1 MKALLRHRLFYP
13 LLMGISAGF
22 MSLSSHP
29 ENHVAIL
36 NGSILIFLFISSATF
51 IAYYIATLKP
61 AIFIPP
67 QTGRKSFLPGLLIP
81 ALLLPIGCIILLRP
95 ADILLLQYFTAATL
109 TLSYYL
115 VWHTPQGK
123 FHGTRSLFLIKNLV
137 LALSWALVTSPVH
150 PGESTTIYLF
160 LQRFLYILVLSLLI
174 DMRDIHHDQQQSV
187 DTLAVRIGIP
197 ATKIISVILLSLATA
212 LVYYHHL
219 QFNDYFLLPAIL
231 SHAATLLAILFL
243 RRESGH
249 DTYLLLVDGN
259 LLLHGI
265 LFYVFS

>member
-1 MKALLRHRLFYP
+1 MKPLHHHQFFYP
-13 LLMGISAGF
+13 LLMGISAGL

-29 ENHVAIL
+29 EVHLQQLHSTGIH
-36 NGSILIFLFISSATF
+36 FLLISSITF
-51 IAYYIATLKP
+51 IAYYTATLKP

-67 QTGRKSFLPGLLIP
+67 NSGRGIKLPGKILLSLLIP
-81 ALLLPIGCIILLRP
+81 VVCLFLLQPAPILLFQY
-95 ADILLLQYFTAATL
+95 LLAAIL

-123 FHGTRSLFLIKNLV
+123 FHGTRSLFLIKNLI
-137 LALSWALVTSPVH
+137 LAICWALVTSPVH
-150 PGESTTIYLF
+150 PGENITLLLF

-174 DMRDIHHDQQQSV
+174 DMRDIHHDRQQSV
-187 DTLAVRIGIP
+187 DTLAARFGIP

-212 LVYYHHL
+212 FIYYHHL
-219 QFNDYFLLPAIL
+219 HYQAHFLQPALI
-231 SHAATLLAILFL
+231 SHALTLVALLFL
-243 RRESGH
+243 SKDSGN

-265 LFYVFS
+265 LFYLFS

>member
-1 MKALLRHRLFYP
+1 
-13 LLMGISAGF
+13 MGISAGF
-22 MSLSSHP
+22 MSLSSHS
-29 ENHVAIL
+29 EQHVGIL
-36 NGSILIFLFISSATF
+36 NGSNLIFLFSSSATF
-51 IAYYIATLKP
+51 FAYYIATLKP

-67 QTGRKSFLPGLLIP
+67 QTGRSTIMPAWLIP
-81 ALLLPIGCIILLRP
+81 ALLLPIGSIVLLQP
-95 ADILLLQYFTAATL
+95 AEILLLQYITATIL

-115 VWHTPQGK
+115 VWQTPQWK

-137 LALSWALVTSPVH
+137 LALSWALVTAPVH

-160 LQRFLYILVLSLLI
+160 LHRFLYILVLSLLI
-174 DMRDIHHDQQQSV
+174 DMRDIRHDQQQSV

-197 ATKIISVILLSLATA
+197 ATKFISIILLSLATA

-219 QFNDYFLLPAIL
+219 QFNDYFLLPAVF

-243 RRESGH
+243 RKESGH
-249 DTYLLLVDGN
+249 NTYLLLVDGN

>member
-1 MKALLRHRLFYP
+1 MKLFLRHRFFYP
-13 LLMGISAGF
+13 LLMGISAGL

-29 ENHVAIL
+29 EEHLQYLHSTAIH
-36 NGSILIFLFISSATF
+36 FLLISSVTF

-61 AIFIPP
+61 AVFIPP
-67 QTGRKSFLPGLLIP
+67 QSGKGIKIPGKVLLSFMLPVVCLF
-81 ALLLPIGCIILLRP
+81 
-95 ADILLLQYFTAATL
+95 LLQPAPILVLQYLLATIL

-123 FHGTRSLFLIKNLV
+123 FHGTRSLFLIKNLI
-137 LALSWALVTSPVH
+137 LAISWALVTAPVH
-150 PGESTTIYLF
+150 PGENTTVYLF

-174 DMRDIHHDQQQSV
+174 DMRDIRHDTDQSV

-197 ATKIISVILLSLATA
+197 ATKIISIILLSLATA
-212 LVYYHHL
+212 LVYHHHL
-219 QFNDYFLLPAIL
+219 QYHDHFLQPALL
-231 SHAATLLAILFL
+231 SHATTLIALLFL
-243 RRESGH
+243 RKESGH

-265 LFYVFS
+265 LFYLFS